1 MGLDVYLYK
10 FDDYATTTKL
20 EKEYEQASDANWKQ
34 LTDGR
39 KYDDL
44 SDAEKEQARSANLA
58 VAERLGLGQWGEDET
73 RKHKIELDSAKHP
86 EHMFKVGYFR
96 SSYNEGGINYVLR
109 AHLGLD
115 LADIM
120 GNEDDQYEFQPDWF
134 ASRARA
140 VEALDGLKRRRTE
153 RPYRATSF
161 DADRLF
167 TGVNRTID
175 SEQAALDAW
184 MEELKRNSGFESYSS
199 SLGHFFRNE
208 PMRVRAAIPG
218 VHFGRPCVWAVY
230 EDSDENMR
238 WYEQALEIVIETCD
252 YVLAQGDAQKFWL
265 HWSG

>member
-58 VAERLGLGQWGEDET
+58 VAERLGLGQWG
-73 RKHKIELDSAKHP
+73 A
-86 EHMFKVGYFR
+86 
-96 SSYNEGGINYVLR
+96 
-109 AHLGLD
+109 
-115 LADIM
+115 
-120 GNEDDQYEFQPDWF
+120 
-134 ASRARA
+134 
-140 VEALDGLKRRRTE
+140 
-153 RPYRATSF
+153 
-161 DADRLF
+161 
-167 TGVNRTID
+167 
-175 SEQAALDAW
+175 
-184 MEELKRNSGFESYSS
+184 
-199 SLGHFFRNE
+199 LGHFFRNE